1 MEKFS
6 LMRKILGLPKVRR
19 TLTYMFFAA
28 LSTLNWEVYIAY
40 SNEEQYNITPLFE
53 GGMITITFI
62 ATAIWLILYNSTFSN
77 VRTRYFTIVAIIM
90 RALGIFIFALMVVKD

>member
-1 MEKFS
+1 MCKV
-6 LMRKILGLPKVRR
+6 LGLPKVKK
-19 TLTYMFFAA
+19 TLQFMFFAA
-28 LSTLNWEVYIAY
+28 VSSPNWEVFVAY
-40 SNEEQYNITPLFE
+40 SNEEQYHITPLFE

-90 RALGIFIFALMVVKD
+90 RALGIFIFALMVEKD